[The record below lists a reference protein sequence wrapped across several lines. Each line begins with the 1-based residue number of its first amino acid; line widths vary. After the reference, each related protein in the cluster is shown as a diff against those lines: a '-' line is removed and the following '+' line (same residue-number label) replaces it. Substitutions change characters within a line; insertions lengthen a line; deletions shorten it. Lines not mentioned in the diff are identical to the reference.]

1 MSQNP
6 TSIEFRSDT
15 FTQPSEAMLQAM
27 FAAQVGD
34 DVFGEDVTVNALE
47 RSVADFFGMEAGL
60 FCPSGTMTNQIAIQV
75 HTQPG
80 DEVICEA
87 GSHVYF
93 YEGGGIA
100 KNSGA
105 QVRLVQGT
113 YGQITAEQILPLINP
128 DDVHRARTRL
138 VSLEN
143 TCNRGGGSCYNL
155 GEIAK
160 IRSLCDAH
168 GLGLHLDGAR
178 LMNAIVANQE
188 NPKDY
193 GKMFH
198 SISLCLSK
206 GLGAP
211 VGSVLLGDAIFI
223 KQARRVRKV
232 MGGGMRQA
240 GYLAAAG
247 LYAMEHNINRL
258 AEDHAHAKQLSA
270 VLAQCNWVGEMFPVE
285 TNIVI
290 FEVVEKNQPA
300 GGTVVSGHVN
310 TAAENRLSSGGSS
323 PGVVGSG
330 LKTAQEVS
338 AKLLSH
344 NIKVSAMSSTHIR
357 MVTHLGVTPEMIQRT
372 LEVLKGL

>member
-1 MSQNP
+1 LEIDISIMNQNP
-6 TSIEFRSDT
+6 IPVELRSDT

-105 QVRLVQGT
+105 QVRLVQGSF
-113 YGQITAEQILPLINP
+113 GQITADQIVPLINP

-143 TCNRGGGSCYNL
+143 TCNRGGGSCYDL
-155 GEIAK
+155 TEIAK

-188 NPKDY
+188 NPKEY

-211 VGSVLLGDAIFI
+211 VGSVLLGDAAFI

-247 LYAMEHNINRL
+247 LYAMENNINRL
-258 AEDHAHAKQLSA
+258 AEDHAHAKQLASA
-270 VLAQCNWVGEMFPVE
+270 LASCNWVGEIFPVE

-290 FEVVEKNQPA
+290 FEVLGNGDSAA
-300 GGTVVSGHVN
+300 GISSVAADSDSGK
-310 TAAENRLSSGGSS
+310 ASGPSSS
-323 PGVVGSG
+323 
-330 LKTAQEVS
+330 LKTAPEIIAALNSQ
-338 AKLLSH
+338 
-344 NIKVSAMSSTHIR
+344 NIRVSAMSPTHIR

-372 LEVLKGL
+372 VEVLKGF